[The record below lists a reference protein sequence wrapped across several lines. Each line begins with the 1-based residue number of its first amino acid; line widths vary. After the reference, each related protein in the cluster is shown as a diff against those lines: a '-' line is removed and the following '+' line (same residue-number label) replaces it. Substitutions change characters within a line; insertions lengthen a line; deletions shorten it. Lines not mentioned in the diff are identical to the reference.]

1 MDASRPHTITGIAL
15 IMFAAA
21 CVPAGASGNLHSFS
35 RATDAKIDF
44 RATPIRSTQD
54 CKAFLTDIAGGI
66 RITSAELIAAKDGVP
81 EHCRVNG
88 VIPQEIGFQFNFPVA
103 WNGRLYMYG
112 NGGYAGEDAEAP
124 REQDSRNI
132 ALRNGFA
139 TARTDTGHLASKEP
153 LGTFA
158 VDHNKVVDHGY
169 RAVHETVT
177 LAKRLAGRF
186 YGNAP
191 KFSYWD
197 GCSTGGRQ
205 GVMSAQRYPKDF
217 DGIVATAPT
226 LKWTDIMIK
235 GLWNQRALDRGGF
248 TPAKMQTVFS
258 SFTAKCDAGDGAK
271 DGLVSDPRQCKFAPA
286 ADVKRCEPGKDAGDC
301 LTEAQAMAL
310 QDLYDGPKDGSGKP
324 IFVGQVPGAEDPSVL
339 APFVMMPDGSAN
351 ALTRYADSWMKYLAF
366 QNPGYDPKTFDFDKD
381 PQRIRKM
388 DEIFNPTTDLTAFRD
403 AGGKMITFWGWA
415 DNALNP
421 QMGMQYYDEVAEKFG
436 LDNTKSFY
444 RFFLVPGFAHCRGGY
459 GPNEVDAMS
468 VIIDWV
474 EGGVVPQRLPARK
487 TEKDG
492 RVKYQRAYC
501 AYPQLTTFS
510 GAGDPEDP
518 KNYSCR

>member
-1 MDASRPHTITGIAL
+1 MPLRCRRDLTLAAL
-15 IMFAAA
+15 MVSAAVSA
-21 CVPAGASGNLHSFS
+21 PAFASGNLHSFS
-35 RATDAKIDF
+35 RAGDAKIDF
-44 RATPIRSTQD
+44 RATALRSTHD
-54 CKAFLTDIAGGI
+54 CKSFLSDTAAGI
-66 RITSAELIAAKDGVP
+66 RVTSAELIAAKNGVP
-81 EHCRVNG
+81 EHCRING
-88 VIPQEIGFQFNFPVA
+88 VIPQEVGFQFNFPVA

-124 REQDSRNI
+124 REQDSRDI
-132 ALRNGFA
+132 AVRNGFA

-158 VDHNKVVDHGY
+158 VNHAKVVDHGY

-177 LAKRLAGRF
+177 LAKRLAGTF
-186 YGNAP
+186 YGSAP

-205 GVMSAQRYPKDF
+205 GVMAAQRYPKDF

-235 GLWNQRALDRGGF
+235 GLWNQRALARGGF
-248 TPAKMQTVFS
+248 TPAKMKTVFGA
-258 SFTAKCDAGDGAK
+258 FTAKCDAGDGAK
-271 DGLVSDPRQCKFAPA
+271 DGLVEDPRLCKFTPA
-286 ADVKRCEPGKDAGDC
+286 TDVKRCEAGKDADDC
-301 LTEAQAMAL
+301 LSETQAQAL
-310 QDLYDGPKDGSGKP
+310 QDIYDGPKDGNGKP
-324 IFVGQVPGAEDPSVL
+324 IFVGQVPGAEEPSIL
-339 APFVMMPDGSAN
+339 APFVMMSDGSAN

-366 QNPGYDPKTFDFDKD
+366 QDPNYDPKAFDFTRD

-388 DEIFNPTTDLTAFRD
+388 DEIFNPTTDLAAFRNG
-403 AGGKMITFWGWA
+403 GGKMITFWGWA

-421 QMGMQYYDEVAEKFG
+421 QMGLNYYDEVTAKLG

-474 EGGVVPQRLPARK
+474 EGGVAPQRLPARM
-487 TEKDG
+487 TGKDG
-492 RVKYQRAYC
+492 SVKYQRAYC
-501 AYPQLTTFS
+501 AYPQVTKFS
-510 GAGDPEDP
+510 GSGDPEDP
-518 KNYSCR
+518 KNHTCQ